1 MAFYGH
7 RVLVLLVQRLHRW
20 ETPKLIFN
28 FICDIMLK
36 RGDFM
41 SLGIGA
47 FCKLIAEDEE
57 TVIYEYGS
65 FNLNEPD
72 YINEQKIADGIIT
85 IKKSSLIEP
94 EIHDKVKR
102 LPNGKKKLIV
112 KRVPKEI
119 HLSDLLK
126 NNLITVE
133 NCSHCWKTTEDNVD
147 VMAITAIRSI
157 FQKYQE
163 NGFLPETLCIHK

>member
-1 MAFYGH
+1 
-7 RVLVLLVQRLHRW
+7 
-20 ETPKLIFN
+20 
-28 FICDIMLK
+28 
-36 RGDFM
+36 M

-94 EIHDKVKR
+94 EIHDKIKR
-102 LPNGKKKLIV
+102 FPNGKKKRIIKRIPRNVPLEKLFDDKSIV
-112 KRVPKEI
+112 
-119 HLSDLLK
+119 
-126 NNLITVE
+126 VE
-133 NCSHCWKTTEDNVD
+133 NCSHCWKTFENGLD
-147 VMAITAIRSI
+147 VMASTTVWYI
-157 FQKYQE
+157 FQNYQE
-163 NGFLPETLCIHK
+163 NGVLPETLCIHK